1 MKTSQV
7 GSRSRGEEDT
17 NEALKGTGRAFRH
30 SVVRSFSSPPRPL
43 TSAFGEGMPMRFRFL
58 SLLIVI
64 AVPVVIVALNLR
76 QSKTVTE
83 PHPGGGAVK
92 HPPPYEMKLMTI
104 SVHTD
109 QGWPIW
115 HTRASNHFAAHN
127 AALFLDEGG
136 LHYEQANPQTD
147 YVRAGIDFTI
157 GLLILIVTA

>member
-1 MKTSQV
+1 
-7 GSRSRGEEDT
+7 
-17 NEALKGTGRAFRH
+17 
-30 SVVRSFSSPPRPL
+30 
-43 TSAFGEGMPMRFRFL
+43 MRFRFL

-64 AVPVVIVALNLR
+64 AVAVLIVALNLR

-83 PHPGGGAVK
+83 PYPMGGAVQ

-136 LHYEQANPQTD
+136 SHYEQATPQTD
-147 YVRAGIDFTI
+147 DVRAGIDLAI
-157 GLLILIVTA
+157 GFLILIVTAAASEMALRTLRRWSLNGDDLRCSDAERGAAADGGGM

>member
-1 MKTSQV
+1 
-7 GSRSRGEEDT
+7 
-17 NEALKGTGRAFRH
+17 
-30 SVVRSFSSPPRPL
+30 
-43 TSAFGEGMPMRFRFL
+43 MRFRFL

-64 AVPVVIVALNLR
+64 AVAVLIVALNLR

-83 PHPGGGAVK
+83 PYSMWGAVQ

-136 LHYEQANPQTD
+136 LHYEQATPQTD
-147 YVRAGIDFTI
+147 YVRAGIDFAI
-157 GLLILIVTA
+157 GLLILIVTAAASETALWTFRRWSVNVDGLRCREAEPPYGLIDLNENNES

>member
-1 MKTSQV
+1 
-7 GSRSRGEEDT
+7 
-17 NEALKGTGRAFRH
+17 
-30 SVVRSFSSPPRPL
+30 
-43 TSAFGEGMPMRFRFL
+43 MRFRFL

-64 AVPVVIVALNLR
+64 AVAVFIVALNLR

-83 PHPGGGAVK
+83 PYPMGGLVE

-127 AALFLDEGG
+127 ARLFIDENGWPYEG
-136 LHYEQANPQTD
+136 VQDPRLRYEQATPQTD
-147 YVRAGIDFTI
+147 YVRAGIDFAI
-157 GLLILIVTA
+157 GLLILIVTVAASETALWTFRRRSVNVDGLRCPDAEPGAAAAGGGM